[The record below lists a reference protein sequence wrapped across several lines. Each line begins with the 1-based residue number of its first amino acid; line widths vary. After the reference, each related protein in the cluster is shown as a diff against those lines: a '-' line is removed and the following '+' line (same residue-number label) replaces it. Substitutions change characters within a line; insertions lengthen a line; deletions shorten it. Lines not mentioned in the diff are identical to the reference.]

1 MLGLGHGVGREWHD
15 ETREVGRERGGSGD
29 QIAAGIVCC
38 ANPWK
43 GLRHEITWLDLHHPG
58 RDNAESTEI
67 GKQVFKTVQVKLNAD
82 RGRDGLKGFPLRDS

>member
-67 GKQVFKTVQVKLNAD
+67 GKQVFNTVQVKLNAD
-82 RGRDGLKGFPLRDS
+82 RGRDGLKGFPLR